1 MVVELRDASGLGERF
16 SQCTFDN
23 WEEVKGTEEAVRRC
37 MDFARTYKAAVPGV
51 QTVGDGKGL
60 ILTGGAGSGKSHLA
74 AAVLNVLLGRGVE
87 CRFVSVP
94 VLMAQIRRRFEGKG
108 DDEGDPIEPLLTAEV
123 LVLDDAGAEKS
134 SEWTQERIYEVVD
147 TRYRRLRSTILT
159 TNLPPAELEKA
170 IGSRSMDRLLQTCK
184 LVKLNAASYRRRVA
198 DGH

>member
-1 MVVELRDASGLGERF
+1 
-16 SQCTFDN
+16 
-23 WEEVKGTEEAVRRC
+23 
-37 MDFARTYKAAVPGV
+37 MDFARTYRQPAVGV
-51 QTVGDGKGL
+51 QSMGEGKGL

-74 AAVLNVLLGRGVE
+74 AAVLNILLAKGIE

-94 VLMAQIRRRFEGKG
+94 ALMAQIRRRFEGKG

-134 SEWTQERIYEVVD
+134 SEWTQERMYELVD
-147 TRYRRLRSTILT
+147 TRYRAMRSTILT

-184 LVKLNAASYRRRVA
+184 LVKLSSASYRRRVMA
-198 DGH
+198 